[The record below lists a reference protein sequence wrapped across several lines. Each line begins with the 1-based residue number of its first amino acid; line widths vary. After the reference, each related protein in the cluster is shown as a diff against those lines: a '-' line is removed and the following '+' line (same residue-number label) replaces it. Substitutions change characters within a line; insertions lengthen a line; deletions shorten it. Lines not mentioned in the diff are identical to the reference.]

1 MRTIR
6 RTVYNGGMQ
15 EYERIVEFS
24 FNPKEEKFVIRFL
37 DGSSYSLCV
46 TDLPKKMQTKKP
58 KWEEAILSDDKVSI
72 LVSVGNEARVIPSH
86 MIHARG
92 QVL

>member
-1 MRTIR
+1 
-6 RTVYNGGMQ
+6 MQ

-24 FNPKEEKFVIRFL
+24 FNPKEERFVIRFL
-37 DGSSYSLCV
+37 DGSSYSLGI

-58 KWEEAILSDDKVSI
+58 KWEDAALSDDRVAI
-72 LVSVGNEARVIPSH
+72 MVNVGNEVRIIPSH